1 MEHASIDPECRA
13 DDMIVRCGK
22 PEEFISDTLCD
33 VSGVP
38 HLPHCSVTGRLEKS
52 DPVKVTVT
60 LNDIY
65 GFSVVQQSKD
75 IEIRCNKE
83 VEFLQNVRIKEVS
96 NGLYHI
102 WYVPKRKEN
111 HLLSVYWRGLV
122 VNVEEVRVSVNIRD
136 YANIKEEVKVIDKY
150 GPNNE
155 QLNYPHL
162 MAKGPN
168 NEVIVRNDFT
178 SQLVIFDEQLQYSHV
193 IGGRGNGN
201 GKFRC
206 ITGIAVDNKGYL
218 QLYVADRSLHCI
230 QKFTLNGQF
239 VSQFGSKGTTEGQ
252 FNVPLGLVLS
262 QSELL
267 FVCDC
272 YNHRIQV
279 FKNEIFS
286 YTFGQRGGESG
297 CFNHP
302 RDLTLNSNEDQLFIT
317 DGSNHRVQVFT
328 PSGQFLRIF
337 GHFTNVPFKLQ
348 SPVGIYYTPDNHLLI
363 SSHNNH
369 CVLVF
374 EEDRRFVSA
383 IEGTYQG
390 KKRFS
395 NPCGVIMMD
404 NGQIVIAS
412 NDTHK
417 LVVF

>member
-1 MEHASIDPECRA
+1 M
-13 DDMIVRCGK
+13 
-22 PEEFISDTLCD
+22 
-33 VSGVP
+33 
-38 HLPHCSVTGRLEKS
+38 
-52 DPVKVTVT
+52 
-60 LNDIY
+60 
-65 GFSVVQQSKD
+65 
-75 IEIRCNKE
+75 
-83 VEFLQNVRIKEVS
+83 S

-102 WYVPKRKEN
+102 WYIPKSKEN

-122 VNVEEVRVSVNIRD
+122 VNDEEAKVSVNIRD
-136 YANIKEEVKVIDKY
+136 YANIKEVKVIDKC

-155 QLNYPHL
+155 QLVYPYL

-168 NEVIVRNDFT
+168 NEVIVRNHST

-201 GKFRC
+201 GKFQS

-218 QLYVADRSLHCI
+218 YVADPSLHCI

-239 VSQFGSKGTTEGQ
+239 VSQFGSEGTTEGQ
-252 FNVPLGLVLS
+252 FNGPCGLVLS

-279 FKNEIFS
+279 YKNEIFS
-286 YTFGQRGGESG
+286 YTFGQYSEESS
-297 CFNHP
+297 CFNRP

-317 DGSNHRVQVFT
+317 DCGNHRVQEFT

-337 GHFTNVPFKLQ
+337 GHFTDVPFMLQ
-348 SPVGIYYTPDNHLLI
+348 HPIGIYYTPDNHLLI
-363 SSHNNH
+363 SSWDNH

-374 EEDRRFVSA
+374 EEDGRFVSA

-390 KKRFS
+390 KERF
-395 NPCGVIMMD
+395 NRPCGVIMMD

-412 NDTHK
+412 NNTHK